1 MRAGSAQSLAGLGLQ
16 QEGIGAGLEGE
27 SAGIGLQKQQLDYG
41 QQAALMNM
49 LGGLGQG
56 VGSVI
61 GGALA
66 GGGGD

>member
-1 MRAGSAQSLAGLGLQ
+1 LQ
-16 QEGIGAGLEGE
+16 QEGIGTSLEGE

-66 GGGGD
+66 SSGGS